1 MTDESPVSVATESHL
16 APTARLS
23 AWSSAWSRSQFGEG
37 GFYRT
42 HRAEQE
48 FTTSVHVDRQLAQVL
63 ATRIE
68 GERQRSS
75 DRDFAVIDI
84 GAGDGTLLRQLHNL
98 LPSGIT
104 YVGVDMRE
112 PPQQLTN
119 DVTWIQRTIDEA
131 TTDITGRDGEWTGVL
146 IAHEF
151 LDDIPCDVVE
161 LDESLT
167 PHAVL
172 VDPITGAEEIGP
184 GLDDPAASR
193 FIDDPTGSLAWLERW
208 WPATRPLARRE
219 IGLSRDRVWGRL
231 RNVLTRGTAIAIDYS
246 HTEADRRRGVWDG
259 GTLQGFA
266 HGRPRRPIPDGSMN
280 ITAHVAL
287 DACAGSTRRAGESLA
302 QSSVLTGL
310 AGFPGSFGSHR
321 WLIDPVVQR

>member
-1 MTDESPVSVATESHL
+1 MTDESPVSVATASDVV
-16 APTARLS
+16 PTARSS
-23 AWSSAWSRSQFGEG
+23 AWSQAWSRSQFGEG

-63 ATRIE
+63 AKRIE
-68 GERQRSS
+68 DERQRSS

-84 GAGDGTLLRQLHNL
+84 GAGDGTLLRQLQDL
-98 LPSGIT
+98 LPTDIT

-112 PPQQLTN
+112 PTQQLTN
-119 DVTWIQRTIDEA
+119 DVTWIQRSIDDSTA
-131 TTDITGRDGEWTGVL
+131 DITGRDGEWSGVL
-146 IAHEF
+146 LAHEF
-151 LDDIPCDVVE
+151 LDDIPCEVVE

-172 VDPITGAEEIGP
+172 VDPTTGAEQIGP
-184 GLDDPAASR
+184 ALDDPAASR
-193 FIDDPTGSLAWLERW
+193 FIDDPTGSLEWLERW

-219 IGLSRDRVWGRL
+219 IGLSRDRVWRRL
-231 RNVLTRGTAIAIDYS
+231 RNVLARGTAIAIDYS
-246 HTEADRRRGVWDG
+246 HTLPDRRQGVWDG

-266 HGRPRRPIPDGSMN
+266 RGRPRRPIPDGSMN

-287 DACAGSTRRAGESLA
+287 DSCAGGTGELLA

-310 AGFPGSFGSHR
+310 AGLPGSFGSHR